1 MDFFD
6 VVTTQRAMRRLK
18 PDAIPDD
25 VVRRIMDAA
34 ICAPSGG
41 NRQNWSF
48 VVVRDPAKRA
58 RLGELYR
65 EAWGELMKVP
75 YYASASKEPASS
87 PAGKMLASARHLGE
101 HLGEAPVIVLAC
113 VTLDPGV
120 KASLTTGA
128 SIYPAVQNIM
138 LAARA
143 LGIGS
148 CITTIHRFR
157 DAQGKEVLAIPAE
170 IETAALIPLGY
181 PLGKFGRPPRLPLSE
196 VAFADRWGRALL
208 SL

>member
-6 VVTTQRAMRRLK
+6 VVTTQRAIRRLK
-18 PDAIPDD
+18 TDPIPDAAL
-25 VVRRIMDAA
+25 RQIMDAA

-41 NRQNWSF
+41 NRQGWSF
-48 VVVRDPAKRA
+48 LVVRDPAKRA

-75 YYASASKEPASS
+75 YYAGASKEAPDS

-101 HLGEAPVIVLAC
+101 HVGEAPVLILAC
-113 VTLDPGV
+113 IALDSGV
-120 KASLTTGA
+120 QPTLTTGA

-157 DAQGKEVLAIPAE
+157 DAQVKELLGIRP
-170 IETAALIPLGY
+170 TSKPL
-181 PLGKFGRPPRLPLSE
+181 R
-196 VAFADRWGRALL
+196 
-208 SL
+208 

>member
-18 PDAIPDD
+18 PDPIPDALL
-25 VVRRIMDAA
+25 RQIMDAA

-41 NRQNWSF
+41 NRQGWRF
-48 VVVRDPAKRA
+48 IVVRDPARRA

-65 EAWGELMKVP
+65 EGWGELVKLP
-75 YYASASKEPASS
+75 YYAGAAKEPAGS
-87 PAGKMLASARHLGE
+87 PARKMVDSAAHLAE
-101 HLGEAPVIVLAC
+101 HMGEAPVIVLAC
-113 VTLDPGV
+113 IALELGV
-120 KASLTTGA
+120 KPTVITGS

-148 CITTIHRFR
+148 CLTTIHRYR
-157 DAQGKEVLAIPAE
+157 EAQVKELLGVPPDV
-170 IETAALIPLGY
+170 ETVALIPLGY
-181 PLGKFGRPPRLPLSE
+181 PVGKFGRPPRRPVAE
-196 VAFADRWGRALL
+196 VAFADGWGRAF
-208 SL
+208 

>member
-18 PDAIPDD
+18 PDAIADD
-25 VVRRIMDAA
+25 VLSRIMDAA

-48 VVVRDPAKRA
+48 VVVRDRAKRA
-58 RLGELYR
+58 R
-65 EAWGELMKVP
+65 
-75 YYASASKEPASS
+75 
-87 PAGKMLASARHLGE
+87 
-101 HLGEAPVIVLAC
+101 LGEAPVIVLAC
-113 VTLDPGV
+113 VALDPGTR
-120 KASLTTGA
+120 ASLTTGA

-157 DAQGKEVLAIPAE
+157 DAQVKELLGIPADV
-170 IETAALIPLGY
+170 ETAALIPLGY
-181 PLGKFGRPPRLPLSE
+181 PLGKFGRPPRRPVRE
-196 VAFADRWGRALL
+196 VAFADRWGVAL
-208 SL
+208 

>member
-18 PDAIPDD
+18 KDAIAED
-25 VVRRIMDAA
+25 VLQKIMDAA

-75 YYASASKEPASS
+75 YYAGASKEPADS

-101 HLGEAPVIVLAC
+101 HLGEAPVIVIAC
-113 VTLDPGV
+113 VALDPGV
-120 KASLTTGA
+120 KANLTTGA
-128 SIYPAVQNIM
+128 SIYPAVQNM
-138 LAARA
+138 VLACRA
-143 LGIGS
+143 LGLG
-148 CITTIHRFR
+148 TTLTNRHMFY
-157 DAQGKEVLAIPAE
+157 QKEVDQALGLPDGVHSYAILP
-170 IETAALIPLGY
+170 IGY
-181 PLGKFGRPPRLPLSE
+181 PMGKFGPVKRAPLES
-196 VAFADRWGRALL
+196 VVYQDRWGVPY
-208 SL
+208 SG

>member
-6 VVTTQRAMRRLK
+6 VVTTQRAIRRLK
-18 PDAIPDD
+18 TDPIPDAAL
-25 VVRRIMDAA
+25 RQIMDAA

-41 NRQNWSF
+41 NRQGWSF

-65 EAWGELMKVP
+65 EAWSELMQVP
-75 YYASASKEPASS
+75 YYRDAASAPPDS
-87 PAGKMLASARHLGE
+87 PAGRMLASARHLGQ
-101 HLGEAPVIVLAC
+101 HLGEAPVLILAC
-113 VTLDPGV
+113 IALDPG
-120 KASLTTGA
+120 AQPTLTTGA

-157 DAQGKEVLAIPAE
+157 DAQVKELLGIPSDV
-170 IETAALIPLGY
+170 ETAALIPLGY
-181 PLGKFGRPPRLPLSE
+181 PLGKFGRPPRRPLHE
-196 VAFADRWGRALL
+196 VAFADRWGQAF
-208 SL
+208 

>member
-25 VVRRIMDAA
+25 IMRRIMDAA

-113 VTLDPGV
+113 VALDTGV
-120 KASLTTGA
+120 KANLTTGA

-148 CITTIHRFR
+148 
-157 DAQGKEVLAIPAE
+157 
-170 IETAALIPLGY
+170 
-181 PLGKFGRPPRLPLSE
+181 
-196 VAFADRWGRALL
+196 
-208 SL
+208 

>member
-6 VVTTQRAMRRLK
+6 VVTTQRAIRRLK
-18 PDAIPDD
+18 TDPIPDATL
-25 VVRRIMDAA
+25 RQIMDAA

-41 NRQNWSF
+41 NRQGWSF
-48 VVVRDPAKRA
+48 LVVRDPAKRA

-75 YYASASKEPASS
+75 FYAGAAKEPPDS

-101 HLGEAPVIVLAC
+101 HLGEAPVLILAC
-113 VTLDPGV
+113 IALDSGV
-120 KASLTTGA
+120 QPTLTTGA

-157 DAQGKEVLAIPAE
+157 DAQVKELLGIPADV
-170 IETAALIPLGY
+170 ETAALIPLGY
-181 PLGKFGRPPRLPLSE
+181 PLGKFGRPPRRQLRE
-196 VAFADRWGRALL
+196 VAFADRWGRAF
-208 SL
+208 

>member
-113 VTLDPGV
+113 VALDPGV

-157 DAQGKEVLAIPAE
+157 DAQVKELLGIPAE

-196 VAFADRWGRALL
+196 VAFADRWGRAL
-208 SL
+208 

>member
-6 VVTTQRAMRRLK
+6 VVTTQRAIRRLK
-18 PDAIPDD
+18 PDPIPE
-25 VVRRIMDAA
+25 VVLRQIMDAA

-41 NRQNWSF
+41 NRQGWSF
-48 VVVRDPAKRA
+48 LVIRDAATRA

-65 EAWGELMKVP
+65 EAWDELMKVP
-75 YYASASKEPASS
+75 YYAGAAKEPADSR
-87 PAGKMLASARHLGE
+87 AGKMLASARHLGE
-101 HLGEAPVIVLAC
+101 HLGEAPVLVLAC
-113 VTLDPGV
+113 IALDPGV
-120 KASLTTGA
+120 KPTLTTGA

-157 DAQGKEVLAIPAE
+157 DAQVKALLGIPADV
-170 IETAALIPLGY
+170 ETAALIPLGY
-181 PLGKFGRPPRLPLSE
+181 PLGKFGRPPRRPLGE
-196 VAFADRWGRALL
+196 VAFADRWGQPF
-208 SL
+208 

>member
-25 VVRRIMDAA
+25 IMRRIMDAA

-113 VTLDPGV
+113 VALDPGV

-157 DAQGKEVLAIPAE
+157 DAQVKELLGIPAE

-196 VAFADRWGRALL
+196 VAFADRWGRAL
-208 SL
+208 

>member
-25 VVRRIMDAA
+25 IVRRIMDAA

-113 VTLDPGV
+113 VALDPGV

-128 SIYPAVQNIM
+128 SIYPAIQNIM

-157 DAQGKEVLAIPAE
+157 DAQVKELLAIPAE

-196 VAFADRWGRALL
+196 VAFADRWGRAL
-208 SL
+208 

>member
-6 VVTTQRAMRRLK
+6 VVTTQRAIRRLRTD
-18 PDAIPDD
+18 PIPEAAL
-25 VVRRIMDAA
+25 RQIMDAA

-41 NRQNWSF
+41 NRQGWSF
-48 VVVRDPAKRA
+48 LVIRDPAKRA

-75 YYASASKEPASS
+75 YYRDAASTAPDS
-87 PAGKMLASARHLGE
+87 PAGRMLASARHLGE
-101 HLGEAPVIVLAC
+101 HLGEAPVLILAC
-113 VTLDPGV
+113 IALDPGIRPTL
-120 KASLTTGA
+120 ATGA

-157 DAQGKEVLAIPAE
+157 DAQLKELLGIPAE

-181 PLGKFGRPPRLPLSE
+181 PLGRFGRPPRRPVPE
-196 VAFADRWGRALL
+196 VAFADRWGQAF
-208 SL
+208 

>member
-6 VVTTQRAMRRLK
+6 VVTTQRAIRRLK
-18 PDAIPDD
+18 TDPIPDAAL
-25 VVRRIMDAA
+25 RQIMDAA

-41 NRQNWSF
+41 NRQGWSF
-48 VVVRDPAKRA
+48 LVVRDPAKRA

-75 YYASASKEPASS
+75 YYAGAAKEAPPDS

-101 HLGEAPVIVLAC
+101 HLGEALVLILAC
-113 VTLDPGV
+113 IALDSGV
-120 KASLTTGA
+120 QPTLTTGA

-157 DAQGKEVLAIPAE
+157 DAQVKELLGIPADV
-170 IETAALIPLGY
+170 ETAALIPLGY
-181 PLGKFGRPPRLPLSE
+181 PLGKFGRPPRRPLRE
-196 VAFADRWGRALL
+196 VAFADRWGQAF
-208 SL
+208 

>member
-6 VVTTQRAMRRLK
+6 VVTTQRAIRRLK
-18 PDAIPDD
+18 PDPIPDALL
-25 VVRRIMDAA
+25 RQIMDAA

-41 NRQNWSF
+41 NRQGWSF

-65 EAWGELMKVP
+65 EAWSELMKVP
-75 YYASASKEPASS
+75 YYRDAASAPPDS
-87 PAGKMLASARHLGE
+87 PAGRMLASARHLGQ
-101 HLGEAPVIVLAC
+101 HLGEAPVLILAC
-113 VTLDPGV
+113 IALDPG
-120 KASLTTGA
+120 APPTLTTGA

-157 DAQGKEVLAIPAE
+157 DAQVKELLGIPSE
-170 IETAALIPLGY
+170 VETAALIPLGY
-181 PLGKFGRPPRLPLSE
+181 PLGKFGRPPRRPLRE
-196 VAFADRWGRALL
+196 VAFADRWDQAF
-208 SL
+208 

>member
-6 VVTTQRAMRRLK
+6 VVTTQRAMRCLK
-18 PDAIPDD
+18 TDTIPED
-25 VVRRIMDAA
+25 VLRKIMDAA

-75 YYASASKEPASS
+75 YYAGASKEPADS
-87 PAGKMLASARHLGE
+87 PAGKMLASARHLSQ
-101 HLGEAPVIVLAC
+101 HLGEAPVIVIAC
-113 VTLDPGV
+113 VALDPGV
-120 KASLTTGA
+120 KAYLTTGA
-128 SIYPAVQNIM
+128 SIYPAVQNMM

-143 LGIGS
+143 LGLGS

-157 DAQGKEVLAIPAE
+157 DAQVKELLTIPADV
-170 IETAALIPLGY
+170 ETAALIPLGY
-181 PLGKFGRPPRLPLSE
+181 PLGKFGRPPRRPLGE
-196 VAFADRWGRALL
+196 VAFADRWGRAL
-208 SL
+208 

>member
-6 VVTTQRAMRRLK
+6 VVTTQRAIRRLK
-18 PDAIPDD
+18 TDPIPDAAL
-25 VVRRIMDAA
+25 RQIMDAA

-41 NRQNWSF
+41 NRQGWSF

-65 EAWGELMKVP
+65 EAWSELMKVP
-75 YYASASKEPASS
+75 YYRDAASAPPDS
-87 PAGKMLASARHLGE
+87 PAGRMLASARHLGQ
-101 HLGEAPVIVLAC
+101 HLGEAPVLILAC
-113 VTLDPGV
+113 IALDPG
-120 KASLTTGA
+120 AQPTLTTGA

-138 LAARA
+138 LAAHA

-157 DAQGKEVLAIPAE
+157 DAQVKELLGIPSDV
-170 IETAALIPLGY
+170 ETAALIPLGY
-181 PLGKFGRPPRLPLSE
+181 PLGKFGRPPRRPLRE
-196 VAFADRWGRALL
+196 VAFADRWGQAF
-208 SL
+208 